1 MTVRDLVLARARRR
15 WFDPVGH
22 YNRPDV
28 FRLVVD
34 DRPKPHLVS
43 LAAQAEPA
51 PADPGPPDEDWPG

>member
-1 MTVRDLVLARARRR
+1 
-15 WFDPVGH
+15 VGH

-43 LAAQAEPA
+43 VAGSRTEPPDPVVETGQVPEPA
-51 PADPGPPDEDWPG
+51 

>member
-1 MTVRDLVLARARRR
+1 M
-15 WFDPVGH
+15 FDPVGH

-43 LAAQAEPA
+43 LAQAEPG
-51 PADPGPPDEDWPG
+51 PAVPDAPDED

>member
-1 MTVRDLVLARARRR
+1 M
-15 WFDPVGH
+15 FDPVGH

-43 LAAQAEPA
+43 LAQTQPPPA
-51 PADPGPPDEDWPG
+51 TPPSTWSDHVSPGQEGEGQPAR

>member
-1 MTVRDLVLARARRR
+1 
-15 WFDPVGH
+15 VGH

-43 LAAQAEPA
+43 LARGDA
-51 PADPGPPDEDWPG
+51 

>member
-1 MTVRDLVLARARRR
+1 
-15 WFDPVGH
+15 VGH

-43 LAAQAEPA
+43 LAEAVSPA
-51 PADPGPPDEDWPG
+51 VQQG